1 MSKDCNVF
9 LASIIRPS
17 GNIKGGR
24 DNRVAVS
31 FVPLVAGLAMDGGLL
46 PDLRLVDVKTD
57 VESFAMTTT
66 TRPDCGAVS
75 NECNVFLASISLPSG
90 NKTAV

>member
-46 PDLRLVDVKTD
+46 PDLRLVDV
-57 VESFAMTTT
+57 
-66 TRPDCGAVS
+66 
-75 NECNVFLASISLPSG
+75 
-90 NKTAV
+90 